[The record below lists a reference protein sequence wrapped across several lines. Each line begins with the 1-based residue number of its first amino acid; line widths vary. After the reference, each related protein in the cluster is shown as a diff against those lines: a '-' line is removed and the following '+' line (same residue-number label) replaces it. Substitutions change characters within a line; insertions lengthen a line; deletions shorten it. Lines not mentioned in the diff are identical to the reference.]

1 MTAVDPFATVHEKPS
16 DMSIG
21 DMFFSFDGRIK
32 RQDWWLW
39 SILVGIVG
47 TIYAFMVG
55 FFSIVFFGE
64 IFFSPEEIA
73 SEDFLLYEVDYL
85 WSTTII
91 IFLLPLWY
99 VHLAITMKR
108 LQDTGRSWEWGSLAI
123 LSYIFL
129 GASTYFPLESSG
141 EVLLTTLSFIAII
154 PVWIICGFIEGTHGP
169 NEFGPDPIQRQI
181 MPPQASFDNTPGVY
195 NSAPSNTGPVNTSE
209 LKELGELRDSGIIT
223 EAEFQKEKDKILGN
237 R

>member
-1 MTAVDPFATVHEKPS
+1 MTAVDPFTTVHEKPR
-16 DMSIG
+16 DMSMG

-39 SILVGIVG
+39 SILVGILGFVYSF
-47 TIYAFMVG
+47 IVG
-55 FFSIVFFGE
+55 FIAAI
-64 IFFSPEEIA
+64 IFLENDI
-73 SEDFLLYEVDYL
+73 L
-85 WSTTII
+85 WATTAI

-99 VHLAITMKR
+99 VGLAIIIKR
-108 LQDTGRSWEWGSLAI
+108 LQDTGRSWEWGSLAV
-123 LSYIFL
+123 LSYIFFGISMYL
-129 GASTYFPLESSG
+129 PFESSG
-141 EVLLTTLSFIAII
+141 EALLINLSTLSSL
-154 PVWIICGFIEGTHGP
+154 PLWIICGFIEGTHGP
-169 NEFGPDPIQRQI
+169 NDFGSDPIQRQI

-209 LKELGELRDSGIIT
+209 LKELGQLRDSGIIT